1 MRHSFECPE
10 IHNLVSARTSSN
22 FNMKKLAPHAQSF
35 ANMPWYLKHLK
46 RETVTLNFS
55 DTPFLLGDDRKLS
68 PSQSRRH
75 IHADGLNGRRQAS
88 RLPVL
93 VMASLPKHGTRRA
106 RAEKTY
112 DGESLT

>member
-1 MRHSFECPE
+1 MQTRTNHDLGLAAERKPETSFPKTEQF
-10 IHNLVSARTSSN
+10 HAVQTAKARA
-22 FNMKKLAPHAQSF
+22 LP
-35 ANMPWYLKHLK
+35 LE

-55 DTPFLLGDDRKLS
+55 DTPFLLGDDKKLS

-88 RLPVL
+88 RLPAL